1 MLARIIL
8 LARKETWHILR
19 DFRTVYMAF
28 GVPLVLLLLFGYALT
43 MDVDEIPLV
52 VVDQDRSAASRDLT
66 GAFERT
72 GYFVV
77 AERPDSADAILPA
90 FRRNRAKG
98 ALVIPPGFGR
108 DLDRGARTKA
118 QMVVDGTDA
127 NVAAIA
133 MGYAAAIAQQRAVA
147 LSVSTLDRQGLAAA
161 RKVEPPITVK
171 SRNWFNPDLKSQW
184 YLVPG
189 LVAIIMAMM
198 SAILM
203 SLTVARE
210 WERGTMEQLL
220 TTPARPFEILLGK
233 IIPYFI
239 IGLGQLTLVA
249 GAGVTLFEVPINGN
263 LGLLYLLSSL
273 FLLGALGQGLLISII
288 TRQQQ
293 LATQLALVT
302 SMLPTLLLSGFMSPI
317 ASMPQIIQAVTVIV
331 PARYFLVVA
340 RGIFLKGSTM
350 AELWPQALALAGFA
364 LLMLALG
371 VKRFK
376 TRLDV

>member
-1 MLARIIL
+1 
-8 LARKETWHILR
+8 
-19 DFRTVYMAF
+19 
-28 GVPLVLLLLFGYALT
+28 
-43 MDVDEIPLV
+43 
-52 VVDQDRSAASRDLT
+52 
-66 GAFERT
+66 
-72 GYFVV
+72 
-77 AERPDSADAILPA
+77 
-90 FRRNRAKG
+90 
-98 ALVIPPGFGR
+98 
-108 DLDRGARTKA
+108 
-118 QMVVDGTDA
+118 
-127 NVAAIA
+127 
-133 MGYAAAIAQQRAVA
+133 
-147 LSVSTLDRQGLAAA
+147 
-161 RKVEPPITVK
+161 
-171 SRNWFNPDLKSQW
+171 
-184 YLVPG
+184 
-189 LVAIIMAMM
+189 
-198 SAILM
+198 
-203 SLTVARE
+203 
-210 WERGTMEQLL
+210 MEQLL